1 MCVSWCMY
9 VHMDASAHK
18 KQKRVLHPL
27 GLELKVVVNSLMWK
41 LGTKLKTS
49 KKNSKYYE
57 QLSQCS
63 IHKFQNIL
71 NIKR

>member
-1 MCVSWCMY
+1 MY

-49 KKNSKYYE
+49 QKTVNTINSWASAPSTNSRIFWISKDNE
-57 QLSQCS
+57 
-63 IHKFQNIL
+63 IE
-71 NIKR
+71 

>member
-1 MCVSWCMY
+1 MY

-49 KKNSKYYE
+49 QKTVNTINS
-57 QLSQCS
+57 
-63 IHKFQNIL
+63 
-71 NIKR
+71 

>member
-1 MCVSWCMY
+1 MY

-18 KQKRVLHPL
+18 KQKRVLHSL

-49 KKNSKYYE
+49 QKTVNTINS
-57 QLSQCS
+57 
-63 IHKFQNIL
+63 
-71 NIKR
+71 